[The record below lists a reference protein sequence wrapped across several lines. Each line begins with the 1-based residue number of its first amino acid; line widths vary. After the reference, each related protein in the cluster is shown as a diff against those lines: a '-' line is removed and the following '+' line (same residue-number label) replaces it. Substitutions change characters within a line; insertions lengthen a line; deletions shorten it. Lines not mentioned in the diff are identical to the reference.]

1 MSKKKTS
8 KKKAISQTGSTD
20 IELMDFA
27 VDAGQGLENTDKQS
41 FAIPFL
47 VVLQGLSPQLETVKG
62 AKPGM
67 LLNTITDELA
77 SEVEVIPCAYQ
88 RRFLRWAPRISGG
101 GYGGEYDPIEVETGQ
116 VADTELKE
124 GRWQFSNGDE
134 LRDTRQ
140 HYVLMSAN
148 GDSWQPALLS
158 LSSTQIKKSKR
169 WMSRIQSLEM
179 TTTGGETFTPPSFS
193 HRYKLTAVR
202 EENSKG
208 SWHGIAIELV
218 GPLNNSATYR
228 RAKTFHDTVV
238 SGDVET
244 QHPQSDAVD
253 EIPF

>member
-1 MSKKKTS
+1 MARK
-8 KKKAISQTGSTD
+8 KKKAIEQAKSSD
-20 IELMDFA
+20 IQA
-27 VDAGQGLENTDKQS
+27 VNFEADAGQGLEGTDKQS

-77 SEVEVIPCAYQ
+77 SELNVIPCAYQ
-88 RRFLRWAPRISGG
+88 RRFLRWASRTSGG
-101 GYGGEYDPIEVETGQ
+101 GYGGDYDPIEVETGQ
-116 VADTELKE
+116 VDDTELQD
-124 GRWQFSNGDE
+124 GRWTFENGDV

-179 TTTGGETFTPPSFS
+179 TTTAGKVFTPPSFS
-193 HRYKLTAVR
+193 HCYKLTTIK
-202 EENSKG
+202 EENNKG
-208 SWHGIAIELV
+208 SWYGIVIDFV
-218 GPLNNSATYR
+218 GPLDDSATYR
-228 RAKTFHDTVV
+228 RAKAFHDTVV
-238 SGDVET
+238 SGDIET
-244 QHPQSDAVD
+244 QQPQSDAAD